1 MQAASTASRKP
12 YRQLDATMPQPIDVS
27 ISSWSLGLHSPV
39 VRRPNRPPTLRHA
52 DFEDKYDFHT
62 VFYDCFWSADG
73 KSLKLI
79 GPAMMNLEGDL
90 KPRFFAMPGGEEL
103 KPVAVSRVFIT
114 ELTMRAPRAVQ
125 CLRIEST
132 AGTTFLVP
140 QPNLSSLFEGRRVL
154 MTLSQNN
161 ELEWIRDWI
170 VWHKRL
176 HGCDAALVYD
186 NNSTFYD
193 VSDLKGCLAS
203 IPGVTGVALSW
214 PFRYGPFDGRL
225 PLTYDLWEGHFCQFG
240 MLEHARYRFLA
251 TARSALNLDV
261 DELVMCPGK
270 KSIFKLTE
278 ASSRGHLKFSGRWV
292 EAHRSSR
299 TDPAK
304 KPLHRDFWHRK
315 AERTQGCENK
325 YAVVPSRVPDAAQF
339 AVHDIFGYA
348 DSRLPEGVEIRH
360 FKALNTNWAV
370 DRPGRL
376 KLRTV
381 GDMAADDLAADEPL
395 AALLHT
401 AFDGTDGEMPPR
413 PTLDPE
419 TAIYQ
424 TRQRS
429 AHLLKHNRLDQ
440 ADAVARKTIAA
451 APKWPALRLH
461 HAAILEKK
469 GDAKAADKER
479 KEASRLQDAEGISL
493 FERGRYLLHTGDWA
507 GSARLL
513 HRAIRLAPRFAPAYQ
528 VLARL
533 YWAAGRHRAS
543 ERFLQYG
550 LKRAKS
556 SPQLHLAMAEVL
568 SSTGRRAAAI
578 EQAKKAIALD
588 PYNDN
593 LYLFISRLLREH
605 GKPDEALAAADKAI
619 SLLSVPDLHL
629 SQINAAIDRPFDVTY
644 PSPDRCIA
652 QLERIRC
659 LLLKNDKKA
668 AAAQSLSMLA
678 EYPNLPYPHEA
689 RYLALAALEQNTE
702 ARKHLREALKL
713 ARRNADQ
720 WPAQTLGRFKER
732 DWYEG
737 RLMYLWYLLLVAEKP
752 AEATEVLKTGLSL
765 YPESHFTALRLTD
778 MLTPAGVTPEMKSLV
793 ANGIKSFPREPRFWS
808 EHARILEAEGDV
820 AGAIDAFRHA
830 VGLGLRQAWIMSH
843 LGYLLVSRPGRTA
856 EDLAEAKKLLIGAL
870 ALDDKDALSHYRLGE
885 VLSAEGKTAEALASF
900 RTAAS
905 LAPDRAWLWSH
916 LGGQLVEAGK
926 LGEAAEALKRAEGLE
941 PDDMLTQ
948 FRLGRLAEESG
959 KVDAALNHMS
969 RALALDPSRGWAWR
983 HYAHL
988 LDRAGRLAEAK
999 KAHATADSKN

>member
-1 MQAASTASRKP
+1 MN
-12 YRQLDATMPQPIDVS
+12 QPIDVS
-27 ISSWSLGLHSPV
+27 ISPWSLGLHSPV
-39 VRRPNRPPTLRHA
+39 VRRPNRPPVLRHP

-62 VFYDCFWSADG
+62 VFYDCFWTADG

-79 GPAMMNLEGDL
+79 GPALMNLAEEL
-90 KPRFFAMPGGEEL
+90 KPRFYAMPSGEEL
-103 KPVAVSRVFIT
+103 KPVALSRVFIS
-114 ELTMRAPRAVQ
+114 EQTMRAPRSLQ
-125 CLRIEST
+125 CLRIESA
-132 AGTTFLVP
+132 AGTSYVVP
-140 QPNLSSLFEGRRVL
+140 QPNLSSLFAGRRVV

-170 VWHKRL
+170 VWHQRM

-203 IPGVTGVALSW
+203 IPGITGVAVNW

-261 DELVMCPGK
+261 DELVMCPDK

-278 ASSRGHLKFSGRWV
+278 TSPRGHLKFSGKWV

-299 TDPAK
+299 TDAAK

-315 AERTQGCENK
+315 AGRTQGCENK
-325 YAVVPSRVPDAAQF
+325 YSVVPSRIPDTAQF

-348 DSRLPEGVEIRH
+348 DSKLPDGVEIRH

-370 DRPGRL
+370 DRPDRL

-381 GDMAADDLAADEPL
+381 GDLKIDELAADKPL
-395 AALLHT
+395 SALLRT
-401 AFDGTDGEMPPR
+401 VFDGTDGEMPPR

-419 TAIYQ
+419 TAVYQ

-429 AHLLKHNRLDQ
+429 AHLLKHNRLEQ
-440 ADAVARKTIAA
+440 ADAVARKSITA
-451 APKWPALRLH
+451 APKWPALRRH

-469 GDAKAADKER
+469 GDAKAAEKARED
-479 KEASRLQDAEGISL
+479 AARLQDAEGLSF
-493 FERGRYLLHTGDWA
+493 FERGRSMLHTGDWA
-507 GSARLL
+507 ASARLL
-513 HRAIRLAPRFAPAYQ
+513 RRAIRLSPRFAPSYQ
-528 VLARL
+528 ALARL
-533 YWAAGRHRAS
+533 YWAAGRHRAA
-543 ERFLQYG
+543 EGFLKRG
-550 LKRAKS
+550 LKHAKPS
-556 SPQLHLAMAEVL
+556 AQLHLAMAEVL
-568 SSTGRRAAAI
+568 ASTGRRPAAI
-578 EQAKKAIALD
+578 EQARKAIALD

-619 SLLSVPDLHL
+619 SLLSVPELHL
-629 SQINAAIDRPFDVTY
+629 SQINAAIDRPFDATY

-659 LLLKNDKKA
+659 LLQKNDKKA
-668 AAAQSLSMLA
+668 AEAQSQSML
-678 EYPNLPYPHEA
+678 EDYPNLPYPHEA
-689 RYLALAALEQNTE
+689 RYLAMAAMGKNAE
-702 ARKHLREALKL
+702 ARKHLREALRL

-737 RLMYLWYLLLVAEKP
+737 RLMYLWYLLLVAENP
-752 AEATEVLKTGLSL
+752 EEATEVLKTGLSL
-765 YPESHFTALRLTD
+765 YPESHFTAMRLTD

-793 ANGIKSFPREPRFWS
+793 ATGMKRFPREPRFWS
-808 EHARILEAEGDV
+808 EHARIIEAEGDI
-820 AGAIDAFRHA
+820 AGAIEAFRRTVA
-830 VGLGLRQAWIMSH
+830 LGLRQAWIMSH
-843 LGYLLVSRPGRTA
+843 LGHLLVSRPGRTA
-856 EDLAEAKKLLIGAL
+856 ADLAEAKKLLTGAL
-870 ALDDKDALSHYRLGE
+870 ELDDQDPLTHYRLGE
-885 VLSAEGKTAEALASF
+885 ALSAEGKAADALASF
-900 RTAAS
+900 QTAAS
-905 LAPDRAWLWSH
+905 LAPERAWLWSH

-926 LGEAAEALKRAEGLE
+926 LKEAAEALKRAERLE

-948 FRLGRLAEESG
+948 FRLGRLAEETG
-959 KVDAALNHMS
+959 KVDAAIKHMA
-969 RALALDPSRGWAWR
+969 RALALDSSRGWAWR
-983 HYAHL
+983 HYANL
-988 LDRAGRLAEAK
+988 LDRTGRTAEAR
-999 KAHATADSKN
+999 KAFATADSRD